1 MPIADLIL
9 LEFDQEMTATR
20 RMLERVPDGR
30 GDWRPHEKSMTL
42 GRLATHVAEIPHW
55 TGRALVE
62 PGFDVMPGGTRRPPL
77 VVESAKERLAL
88 FDQKAAD
95 ARTTLTGTSDDQLR
109 ESWSF
114 IRHGTP
120 AWTATR
126 YYGYRRMMQNHLI
139 HHRAQLGVYLRQLGV
154 AIPGMYGPSADEM

>member
-1 MPIADLIL
+1 MSLPQMMLH
-9 LEFDQEMTATR
+9 EFDQEMTATR
-20 RMLERVPDGR
+20 KLLERVPDGK
-30 GDWRPHEKSMTL
+30 GEWRPHDKSMTL
-42 GRLATHVAEIPHW
+42 ARLATHVAEIPHW

-77 VVESAKERLAL
+77 VVESAQERLAL

-95 ARTTLTGTSDDQLR
+95 ARATLARASDAVLN
-109 ESWSF
+109 ESWAF
-114 IRHGTP
+114 IRNGAP

-154 AIPGMYGPSADEM
+154 PIPGMYGPSADEI

>member
-1 MPIADLIL
+1 MPIAEML
-9 LEFDQEMTATR
+9 LFEFDQEMAATR
-20 RMLERVPDGR
+20 KLLERVPDGSPE
-30 GDWRPHEKSMTL
+30 WRPHEKSMTL
-42 GRLATHVAEIPHW
+42 SRLATHVAELPHW

-62 PGFDVMPGGTRRPPL
+62 PGFDVMPGGTRKPPL
-77 VVESAKERLAL
+77 VIETTTERLAH
-88 FDQKAAD
+88 FDQKSTDARAAI
-95 ARTTLTGTSDDQLR
+95 ARTTDATFD

-114 IRHGTP
+114 IRNGTP

-154 AIPGMYGPSADEM
+154 AIPGMYGPSADER